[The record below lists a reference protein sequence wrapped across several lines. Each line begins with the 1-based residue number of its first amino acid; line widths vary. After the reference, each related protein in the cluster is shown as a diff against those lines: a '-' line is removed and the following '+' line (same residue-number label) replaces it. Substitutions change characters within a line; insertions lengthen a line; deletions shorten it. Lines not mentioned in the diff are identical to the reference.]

1 MVDRAGS
8 GGDPSRCSGLWALVT
23 DRWSDR
29 GLSRGV
35 RRGLGRDLSGGSG
48 EGSEQIK
55 GSALPTPV

>member
-29 GLSRGV
+29 GLSRSV
-35 RRGLGRDLSGGSG
+35 RRGSGEGSE